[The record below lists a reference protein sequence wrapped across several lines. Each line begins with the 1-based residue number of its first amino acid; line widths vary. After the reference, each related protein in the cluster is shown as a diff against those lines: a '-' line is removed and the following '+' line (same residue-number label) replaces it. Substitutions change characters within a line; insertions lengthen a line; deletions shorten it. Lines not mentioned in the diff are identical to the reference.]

1 MAPLFDPV
9 AIQNGH
15 WERIAKNVEIVIAN
29 VREVGPFVRK
39 WERAW
44 RERLWWSVE
53 SDGLERAKDT
63 HRHEHVEAD
72 NRMRRV
78 ARRLALTFPFISIL
92 VLPFVTSL
100 PSCFNE

>member
-1 MAPLFDPV
+1 MCLIIRLVAPLFDPV
-9 AIQNGH
+9 AIPNWY
-15 WERIAKNVEIVIAN
+15 WERIAKNMEIVIAN

-63 HRHEHVEAD
+63 HRHERVEAD
-72 NRMRRV
+72 NR
-78 ARRLALTFPFISIL
+78 IS
-92 VLPFVTSL
+92 
-100 PSCFNE
+100 NEERG